1 MHVDNK
7 NKDILIL
14 GEGPTQGLDYTL
26 LTAEVKYPINFI
38 QPNKRF
44 LLSLNYN
51 GSNSLFFVNASK
63 IYQLKAKKL
72 WNKRLYTVF
81 SNTKRFYN

>member
-7 NKDILIL
+7 NKVFLIL
-14 GEGPTQGLDYTL
+14 GEEPTQGLDYTL
-26 LTAEVKYPINFI
+26 LTAEVKYPINI
-38 QPNKRF
+38 QPNKTF

-51 GSNSLFFVNASK
+51 ESSSLFFVNASK

>member
-14 GEGPTQGLDYTL
+14 VEGPTQGLDYTTL
-26 LTAEVKYPINFI
+26 AAKVKYPINFI

-51 GSNSLFFVNASK
+51 ESNCLFFVNASK

-72 WNKRLYTVF
+72 
-81 SNTKRFYN
+81 